1 MYETFRKLLDT
12 KGIKAADFSRA
23 TGISEATISTWKKR
37 GVIGSKHMKTVA
49 DFFDVPIDYLMT
61 GEMPRDDYEPPRID
75 NPLIL
80 ELIHTASGCS
90 DADIKQANE
99 MLKRL
104 KAYSDKL
111 KEFDNV
117 RPETR
122 G

>member
-1 MYETFRKLLDT
+1 MYETFKKLLDI
-12 KGIKAADFSRA
+12 KGIKAADFSRT